1 MKVVYSIED
10 LRKTVQTWRKSGETI
25 ALIPTMGA
33 LHDGHLSLVS
43 IGRSYCQRTIVTIF
57 VNPTQFGE
65 NEDLATYPSD
75 FLQDKKILEKA
86 NVDLLFAPSVK
97 EIYPSDFATQISVK
111 GLSQEMCGAIR
122 PGHFEGVAT
131 VVTKLFLQ
139 ALPDT
144 AIFGEKDFQQLQV
157 IRRLTADLNIPVK
170 IISGPT
176 VRDADGLA
184 LSSRNSYLSESE
196 LKIAPVLYSTLK
208 SAAQAIKANDSN
220 IEHICEGALQS
231 LLTAGFLSVD
241 YFDVRDE
248 NTMMTV
254 TKIKGAERI
263 FCAAHLKGARLIDN
277 FKL

>member
-1 MKVVYSIED
+1 MEVVYSIED
-10 LRKTVQTWRKSGETI
+10 LRNRVRTWRKSGETV

-33 LHDGHLSLVS
+33 LHEGHLSLVS
-43 IGRSYCQRTIVTIF
+43 LGRLHCRRTIVTIF
-57 VNPTQFGE
+57 VNPIQFGE

-75 FLQDKKILEKA
+75 LIQDKTILEKA
-86 NVDLLFAPSVK
+86 RVDLLFAPSVK
-97 EIYPSDFATQISVK
+97 EIYPSGFSTQISVK
-111 GLSQEMCGAIR
+111 GLSQDMCGSIR
-122 PGHFEGVAT
+122 PGHFDGVAT

-139 ALPDT
+139 ALPDS

-176 VRDADGLA
+176 VRTSDGLA

-196 LKIAPVLYSTLK
+196 RKIAPVLYSILK
-208 SAAQAIKANDSN
+208 SAALAIKANNQN
-220 IEHICEGALQS
+220 IERICEEARQS

-248 NTMMTV
+248 NTMMTAK
-254 TKIKGAERI
+254 KINGTERI
-263 FCAAHLKGARLIDN
+263 FCAARLKGARLIDN
-277 FKL
+277 LKL